1 MQAADDFAESVRPI
15 YGSSLD
21 TRRLPEHIGSCIL
34 LDIDGTKVVS
44 TAAHIAAQIRQG
56 VTLFVTTPVRPQLV
70 PITGSVK
77 ASTAPHSDC
86 AFWRVPDDVVEELG
100 AASSFLGALRLSH
113 NRAPLEHRYY
123 TAFGYAVSRNS
134 DQVNHAQR
142 SIAFAPSMHTSNAVS
157 EPNLAK
163 KLGVSG
169 DEHIFVRFER
179 RAEDADG
186 ATVNTFHPRG
196 LSGGALFDLGDF
208 TSPAIYAA
216 REAHRALLGGM
227 IIEYHK
233 SHRALVAVKIGP
245 IVDGIRKALAQARQA
260 S

>member
-1 MQAADDFAESVRPI
+1 VIELLEESEQLRLRERATQTAEDFKDSVRPI

-21 TRRLPEHIGSCIL
+21 TRRLPKHIGSCIL
-34 LDIDGTKVVS
+34 LDIDATKVVS

-77 ASTAPHSDC
+77 ASTAPHSDS
-86 AFWRVPDDVVEELG
+86 AFWRVPDDVVQELG
-100 AASSFLGALRLSH
+100 AANFLGAQRLSH
-113 NRAPLEHRYY
+113 NRAPLENRYY
-123 TAFGYAVSRNS
+123 TAFGYALSRNS
-134 DQVNHAQR
+134 DRVNHAQR

-157 EPNLAK
+157 QPNMVK

-196 LSGGALFDLGDF
+196 LSGGA
-208 TSPAIYAA
+208 
-216 REAHRALLGGM
+216 HRALLGGM

-233 SHRALVAVKIGP
+233 SH
-245 IVDGIRKALAQARQA
+245 
-260 S
+260 